1 VDSVAGS
8 ETTATFLSAVT
19 YYLLKNQT
27 AMQKLKAE
35 IRNAFASSKEIN
47 AETTARLPYLHA
59 VTEEGLRIFPPVSF
73 PLARISPGANVD
85 GVYVPLGMAVS
96 TNSYAITRDPRYWT
110 QPESFIPERWLEGSG
125 YDDLKEASKPFSIGP
140 RACLGMNLAYMEMRI
155 ILAKAV
161 WHFDWELMEDVN
173 WETDSKFRMLW
184 KKPVLKVRF
193 SQVVR
198 DEKI

>member
-1 VDSVAGS
+1 VGSIAAS
-8 ETTATFLSAVT
+8 ETTATFLSGVT

-35 IRNAFASSKEIN
+35 IRNGFSSSEIN
-47 AETTARLPYLHA
+47 AETTARLYYLHA
-59 VTEEGLRIFPPVSF
+59 VIEEGLRIFPPVSF
-73 PLARISPGANVD
+73 GPPRISPGAEVN
-85 GVYVPLGMAVS
+85 GVYVPPGTIVS
-96 TNSYAITRDPRYWT
+96 TNFYATTRDPRYWT

-125 YDDLKEASKPFSIGP
+125 YTDLKEASRPFSLGP
-140 RACLGMNLAYMEMRI
+140 RACLGINLAYMEMRI

-198 DEKI
+198 DEKV